1 MLFPLTLLT
10 LASAISASPLA
21 ATAASDETPIPVI
34 LWHGLGDNYAAD
46 GIKDVIALIEETNP
60 GTFVYPIHLADDAS
74 GDRSA
79 SFLGNTTEQIAKACA
94 DIAAHPILSTA
105 PALDAVGFSQGGLF
119 LRAYVERCNTPPV
132 RSLVTFGSPHNG
144 IADYAPCGTTDWLC
158 KGAMALLHTNT
169 WSNFVQSRLVPA
181 QYYRD
186 LDSETGRPSDSYLDS
201 SNLLADINNERL
213 LKNTTYAKNI
223 AKLDNFVLYEFANDT
238 TVLPKESEWFA
249 EVNVTS
255 AEVTPLKKRA
265 IYKEDWLGLK
275 ALDEK
280 GGLIFKTAP
289 GGHMQLTDKVLVD
302 AFKTYFGPK
311 TLGKATMK
319 KAVKSV
325 KPCHKKE
332 GKKAHKQEH
341 EETGFVIQVESLEL

>member
-10 LASAISASPLA
+10 LTTAISASPLPH
-21 ATAASDETPIPVI
+21 TAASDDTPLPVI
-34 LWHGLGDNYAAD
+34 LWHGLGDNFAAD
-46 GIKDVIALIEETNP
+46 GIASVISLIEETNP
-60 GTFVYPIHLADDAS
+60 GTFVYPIRLADDAS

-119 LRAYVERCNTPPV
+119 LRAYVERCNSPPV

-144 IADYAPCGTTDWLC
+144 IADFAPCGPTDWLC
-158 KGAMALLHTNT
+158 KGAMALLRTNT
-169 WSNFVQSRLVPA
+169 WSSFVQSRLVPA

-186 LDSETGRPSDSYLDS
+186 VDPETGRPSDSYLGS
-201 SNLLADINNERL
+201 SNLLADINNERA
-213 LKNTTYAKNI
+213 LKNKQYAKNI
-223 AKLDNFVLYEFANDT
+223 ARMENFVLYEFANDT

-265 IYKEDWLGLK
+265 LYKEDWIGLR

-280 GGLIFKTAP
+280 GGLVFKTAP
-289 GGHMQLTDKVLVD
+289 GQHMQLTDEVLEE
-302 AFKTYFGPK
+302 AFKTYFGSE
-311 TLGKATMK
+311 
-319 KAVKSV
+319 KSNKMV
-325 KPCHKKE
+325 LYKE
-332 GKKAHKQEH
+332 PNKSFQEKI
-341 EETGFVIQVESLEL
+341 GNLEL

>member
-1 MLFPLTLLT
+1 MLLPITLLT
-10 LASAISASPLA
+10 LTTAISASPLIQ
-21 ATAASDETPIPVI
+21 TAASDDTPLPVI
-34 LWHGLGDNYAAD
+34 LWHGLGDNFAAD
-46 GIKDVIALIEETNP
+46 GIASVISLIEETNP
-60 GTFVYPIHLADDAS
+60 GTFVYPIRLADDAS

-119 LRAYVERCNTPPV
+119 LRAYVERCNSPPV

-144 IADYAPCGTTDWLC
+144 IADFAPCGPTDWLC
-158 KGAMALLHTNT
+158 KGAMALLRTNT
-169 WSNFVQSRLVPA
+169 WSSFVQSRLVPA

-186 LDSETGRPSDSYLDS
+186 VDPETGRPSDSYLES
-201 SNLLADINNERL
+201 SNLLADINNERA
-213 LKNTTYAKNI
+213 LKNKQYAKNI
-223 AKLDNFVLYEFANDT
+223 AKMENFVLYEFANDT

-265 IYKEDWLGLK
+265 LYKEDWIGLR

-280 GGLIFKTAP
+280 GGLVFKTAP
-289 GGHMQLTDKVLVD
+289 GQHMQLTDEVLVE
-302 AFKTYFGPK
+302 AFKTYFGPE
-311 TLGKATMK
+311 
-319 KAVKSV
+319 KSNKMV
-325 KPCHKKE
+325 LYKGPNKSS
-332 GKKAHKQEH
+332 QE
-341 EETGFVIQVESLEL
+341 VPANLEL

>member
-1 MLFPLTLLT
+1 MLLAILLLMLTT
-10 LASAISASPLA
+10 AISALPLIS
-21 ATAASDETPIPVI
+21 TAASDDTPLPVI

-46 GIKDVIALIEETNP
+46 GISEVVSLIEETNP
-60 GTFVYPIHLADDAS
+60 GTFVYPISLADDAS

-79 SFLGNTTEQIAKACA
+79 SFFGNTTEQIAQVCA
-94 DIAAHPILSTA
+94 DIAAHPILSSA

-119 LRAYVERCNTPPV
+119 LRAYVERCNSPPV

-144 IADYAPCGTTDWLC
+144 IADFASCGPTDWLC
-158 KGAMALLHTNT
+158 KGGMALLRGQP
-169 WSNFVQSRLVPA
+169 WSSFVQSKLVPA

-186 LDSETGRPSDSYLDS
+186 VDPETGRPSDSYLEF
-201 SNLLADINNERL
+201 SNLLADINNERA
-213 LKNTTYAKNI
+213 LKNKQYAKNI
-223 AKLDNFVLYEFANDT
+223 AKMENFVLYEFANDT

-265 IYKEDWLGLK
+265 IYKEDWLGLR

-289 GGHMQLTDKVLVD
+289 GQHMQLTDEVLVD
-302 AFKTYFGPK
+302 AFKTYFGPEK
-311 TLGKATMK
+311 SGKMVVYK
-319 KAVKSV
+319 GVK
-325 KPCHKKE
+325 KPCHKKGSKKS
-332 GKKAHKQEH
+332 GKKEPIAAEP
-341 EETGFVIQVESLEL
+341 TIQIANLEL